1 MTSDLDGLK
10 RELEQKKHE
19 NNALL
24 AQLYDIQYNH
34 RDHDLLHEGVQ
45 TSPRSENRW
54 SMSSSTSSSSSP
66 EFDVPLNRQTL
77 SDMSAP
83 MLRRYIRQ
91 IQKQLDIS
99 SHEKEE
105 LQERLNLSQ
114 RVNAREIPGKNEDD
128 FNSVPHL
135 RMEIQ
140 SLQSKLSAAES
151 DLKVLRK
158 KFGLEENSPCRYSEL
173 PNMFDLQRENVKL
186 KNDYQNAMEKVSCL
200 QEQINNSLRMQ
211 REKLDKHSQTVAWSG
226 LIPALGPKSLDL
238 KCQNKK
244 NSSQIPRPQ
253 KPGHPMNGDQL
264 HLQKPEILRE
274 MLSESKNRIS
284 DLEAKLEATEGT
296 VRIQTQKMKHY
307 KAILQEHGL
316 VAKSPCVSRSHSE
329 TNLAAAM
336 ANASKIPVR
345 KRAMSIEHL
354 HSIDINQPNGQSRH
368 VRV

>member
-1 MTSDLDGLK
+1 MSELNSDLDTLK
-10 RELEQKKHE
+10 RELEQKKIE
-19 NNALL
+19 NNTLL
-24 AQLYDIQYNH
+24 AQLYDIRYSH
-34 RDHDLLHEGVQ
+34 GDVDLLHEGVQ

-128 FNSVPHL
+128 SHSIPHL
-135 RMEIQ
+135 RLEIQ
-140 SLQSKLSAAES
+140 NLQSRLAEAER
-151 DLKVLRK
+151 DLKVLRG
-158 KFGLEENSPCRYSEL
+158 KFGLDENSVCRYSQL
-173 PNMFDLQRENVKL
+173 PSVVDLQGENVKL
-186 KNDYQNAMEKVSCL
+186 RNDYQNAMAKISSL
-200 QEQINNSLRMQ
+200 QEQIDQSLKSQKNSS
-211 REKLDKHSQTVAWSG
+211 DKFSQTVAWG
-226 LIPALGPKSLDL
+226 GFIPALGPKELDL
-238 KCQNKK
+238 KTQNKK
-244 NSSQIPRPQ
+244 NASQIPRLH
-253 KPGHPMNGDQL
+253 KPGHRVNGDHS

-274 MLSESKNRIS
+274 MLSESKNRIN

-307 KAILQEHGL
+307 KAILEEHGL
-316 VAKSPCVSRSHSE
+316 VAKSPCVRD
-329 TNLAAAM
+329 
-336 ANASKIPVR
+336 R
-345 KRAMSIEHL
+345 KS
-354 HSIDINQPNGQSRH
+354 
-368 VRV
+368 VV